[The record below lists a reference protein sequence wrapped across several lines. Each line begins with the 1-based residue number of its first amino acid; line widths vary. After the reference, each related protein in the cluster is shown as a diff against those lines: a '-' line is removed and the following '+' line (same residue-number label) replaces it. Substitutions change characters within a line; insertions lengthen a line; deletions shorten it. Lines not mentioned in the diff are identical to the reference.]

1 MLRIDIAALFP
12 EICDFVLR
20 KSMTGRAL
28 ERNLTELN
36 TWQIR
41 DFTEN
46 RQKQTEDLPYGGG
59 PGKLM
64 MAQPVCDC
72 AKAIIDDV
80 ISCGHPA
87 PRILFLSAAGEPFT
101 QKKARELAA
110 EESLLFICGHYEG
123 IDARAAELLHA
134 EEISIGDYVMTGG
147 ELAAC
152 VVADSVLRL
161 LPGVLKTPESYEDE
175 SYWEG
180 LLEYPQYTRPQIYQG
195 LPVPDVL
202 LSGDHEKIRAW
213 RKAQSLEKTRLNRPD
228 LYHKYLEKEPPET

>member
-1 MLRIDIAALFP
+1 MMEGKYDDIIGLEYKGPQRHPRMSIHERAAQFAPFAAL
-12 EICDFVLR
+12 
-20 KSMTGRAL
+20 TGYDA
-28 ERNLTELN
+28 
-36 TWQIR
+36 
-41 DFTEN
+41 
-46 RQKQTEDLPYGGG
+46 
-59 PGKLM
+59 
-64 MAQPVCDC
+64 
-72 AKAIIDDV
+72 AIVETARPTDD
-80 ISCGHPA
+80 
-87 PRILFLSAAGEPFT
+87 R
-101 QKKARELAA
+101 RELSE

-123 IDARAAELLHA
+123 IDARAVQFLHA

-161 LPGVLKTPESYEDE
+161 VPGVLKTAESYEDE

-195 LPVPDVL
+195 LSVPDVL

-228 LYHKYLEKEPPET
+228 LYHEYLEKEPPDA